1 MKYIYFEDVI
11 DNFKNETVNQKINS
25 LVKKHKEIIIK
36 GLSSK
41 ERYVIYR
48 NVYLPLKFEKIV
60 ENENE
65 NEKNNK
71 NENENEN
78 EEIREVSI
86 KIFNGNIKE
95 KETNEETNEKTNEE
109 TKNELNKEMNELSN
123 DNDYVLSE
131 TDTKSGATEE
141 NEENEESEEESEE
154 NYSEEY
160 ITESNESYLTNIEN
174 GIEKIEVML
183 ADNIRKTNE
192 INKNVN
198 KVKNRINLLF
208 MMNIMFYGIF
218 YYLDPVRYIEYRMC
232 INV

>member
-1 MKYIYFEDVI
+1 MYKMLEIFLWMKYIYFEDVI
-11 DNFKNETVNQKINS
+11 DNFKNGTVNQKINS
-25 LVKKHKEIIIK
+25 LVKKYKEIIIK

-48 NVYLPLKFEKIV
+48 NVYLPLKFEKII
-60 ENENE
+60 ENEE
-65 NEKNNK
+65 

-86 KIFNGNIKE
+86 RIFNGNIKE
-95 KETNEETNEKTNEE
+95 KELNEEI
-109 TKNELNKEMNELSN
+109 NELPNELPN

-131 TDTKSGATEE
+131 TDTKSGASEE
-141 NEENEESEEESEE
+141 NEEESEEESEE

-160 ITESNESYLTNIEN
+160 ITESDESYLTNIEN
-174 GIEKIEVML
+174 GIEKIEIML
-183 ADNIRKTNE
+183 GDNIRKTNE

-198 KVKNRINLLF
+198 KIKNRVNLLF

-218 YYLDPVRYIEYRMC
+218 YYFDPVRYIEYRMC